1 MATLQQP
8 GRIFL
13 AAALAAR
20 PIHLAWGE
28 GQAAWDTTPVPEP
41 ENATALVAELGRR
54 AAQTVGFV
62 VLDSAG
68 DIEMQTG
75 RYKLST
81 TPTNLVYVKFVF
93 DFADAAGKTIR
104 ELGIVVDSTIKSTVP
119 STKKYFAPED
129 IDKAGSL
136 YALDRVKAF
145 PRADTVRQ
153 VFEYVLPF

>member
-28 GQAAWDTTPVPEP
+28 GLAAWDTSPAAEP
-41 ENATALVAELGRR
+41 DNATALVAELGRR

-62 VLDSAG
+62 VLDSTG

-75 RYKLST
+75 RYKLSA

-93 DFADAAGKTIR
+93 DFADAAGKTVR
-104 ELGIVVDSTIKSTVP
+104 ELGIVVGSTIKSSVP
-119 STKKYFAPED
+119 TTKKYYLPAEVEQP
-129 IDKAGSL
+129 GSL

>member
-1 MATLQQP
+1 MATLQTP
-8 GRIFL
+8 GRTFL

-28 GQAAWDTTPVPEP
+28 GLPAWDATPQNEP
-41 ENATALVAELGRR
+41 DNATALVAELGRR

-62 VLDSAG
+62 VLDPAG
-68 DIEMQTG
+68 DIEMQSG

-81 TPTNLVYVKFVF
+81 TPTPFVYVKFVF

-104 ELGIVVDSTIKSTVP
+104 ELGIVVGSTIKSTVP
-119 STKKYFAPED
+119 STKKYYLPAEVDQP
-129 IDKAGSL
+129 GSL

-145 PRADTVRQ
+145 ARADTVRQ
-153 VFEYVLPF
+153 VFEYVMPF